1 MKKNKAKKIKR
12 YITKT
17 VLGVSRIILVGRGIL
32 TLIQFVLDNH

>member
-1 MKKNKAKKIKR
+1 MKMNKTKIKR

-32 TLIQFVLDNH
+32 TLIQFFRDIH